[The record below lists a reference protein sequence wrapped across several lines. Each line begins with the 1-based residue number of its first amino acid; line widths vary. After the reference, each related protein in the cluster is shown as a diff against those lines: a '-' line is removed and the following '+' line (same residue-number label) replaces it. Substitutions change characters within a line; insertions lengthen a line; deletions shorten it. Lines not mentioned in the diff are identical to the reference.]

1 MLLQFERLCDKI
13 KKIKKEKDTDMKRV
27 YLDNAAT
34 TFCSSEVLNEMM
46 PAFNAVYGNANSLH
60 SFGRDAAA
68 IVDRARDKVAKAISA
83 HSNEVYFT
91 SGGSEANNWAI
102 KGVAYANKS
111 RGKHIITS
119 KIEHD
124 SVLETCKALE
134 KDGFEVT
141 YLNVDENGLV
151 SLAELL
157 HHIRKDTILISV
169 MTVNNEVGTIQ
180 NIKAIAKTAHENG
193 IVFHTDA
200 VQAIGAV
207 KLNVEDME
215 IDLMSMSAHKIYGPK
230 GCGALY
236 IKNGIKCDN
245 LIHGGEH
252 ERKRRAGTS
261 NVPAIAG
268 FGKAIE
274 IATRDIIV
282 NQQKIKTIRDYFVK
296 QIQEKI
302 AYTRVNGNQYQKV
315 QGIVNIGFEMV
326 DAESL
331 LMMLDLEGIAVSI
344 GSACT
349 SGVAEKS
356 HVLSAMRVPE
366 EYLKGS
372 LRFSFGKNISKEDID
387 YTIEKLVEIV
397 GKLRSI
403 SPITKTGRAK

>member
-1 MLLQFERLCDKI
+1 
-13 KKIKKEKDTDMKRV
+13 MKRV

-302 AYTRVNGNQYQKV
+302 AYTRVNGHQYQKV

>member
-1 MLLQFERLCDKI
+1 M
-13 KKIKKEKDTDMKRV
+13 KKV

-34 TFCSSEVLNEMM
+34 TFCSNEVLNEMM
-46 PAFNAVYGNANSLH
+46 PAFNAIYGNPNSLH

-68 IVDRARDKVAKAISA
+68 LIDHARDRVAKAIDA
-83 HSNEVYFT
+83 HSNEIYFT

-102 KGVAYANKS
+102 KGVAYANKHK
-111 RGKHIITS
+111 GKHIITS

-124 SVLETCKALE
+124 SVLESCKALE
-134 KDGFEVT
+134 SEGFEVT

-151 SLAELL
+151 SLADVI
-157 HHIRKDTILISV
+157 HYIKKDTILISI
-169 MTVNNEVGTIQ
+169 MAVNNEVGTIQ

-207 KLNVEDME
+207 KIDVEDME
-215 IDLMSMSAHKIYGPK
+215 IDLMSMSAHKLYGPK

-236 IKNGIKCDN
+236 IKNGIKCAD
-245 LIHGGEH
+245 LLDGGTQ
-252 ERKRRAGTS
+252 ERKRRAGTH

-268 FGKAIE
+268 FGRAIE
-274 IATRDIIV
+274 TATRDVIV

-302 AYTRVNGNQYQKV
+302 AYTRVNGHQYQKV

-326 DAESL
+326 DSEAL
-331 LMMLDLEGIAVSI
+331 LMMLDLEGIAVST

-356 HVLSAMRVPE
+356 HVLKAMRVPE

-372 LRFSFGKNISKEDID
+372 IRFSFGKNISKEDID

-403 SPITKTGRAK
+403 SPVTKTGRAK

>member
-1 MLLQFERLCDKI
+1 
-13 KKIKKEKDTDMKRV
+13 MK
-27 YLDNAAT
+27 
-34 TFCSSEVLNEMM
+34 
-46 PAFNAVYGNANSLH
+46 
-60 SFGRDAAA
+60 
-68 IVDRARDKVAKAISA
+68 
-83 HSNEVYFT
+83 
-91 SGGSEANNWAI
+91 
-102 KGVAYANKS
+102 
-111 RGKHIITS
+111 
-119 KIEHD
+119 
-124 SVLETCKALE
+124 
-134 KDGFEVT
+134 
-141 YLNVDENGLV
+141 
-151 SLAELL
+151 
-157 HHIRKDTILISV
+157 
-169 MTVNNEVGTIQ
+169 
-180 NIKAIAKTAHENG
+180 NG

-207 KLNVEDME
+207 KLNVDDME

-245 LIHGGEH
+245 LIHGGEQ
-252 ERKRRAGTS
+252 ERKRRAGTL

-302 AYTRVNGNQYQKV
+302 QYTRVNGHLYQKV

-356 HVLSAMRVPE
+356 HVLTAMRVPE

-387 YTIEKLVEIV
+387 YAIEKLVEIV